1 MDLNVSISNT
11 EKTILALDLKTS
23 MMVMLMTMIMTDSG
37 EAGDKAYNTVT
48 KMINKHIDIQCSE
61 TQVSSQHF
69 FEEKSSENVYII
81 SNCI

>member
-23 MMVMLMTMIMTDSG
+23 MMIMLMTMTDIG

-61 TQVSSQHF
+61 TQVSSNIF
-69 FEEKSSENVYII
+69 
-81 SNCI
+81 